1 MPHNLKTRLGRLLA
15 YLDMH
20 LVDHGM
26 IRAVYNNFYDLGGGM
41 YRLSQ
46 PSPAQL
52 ADYQQRYGIRT
63 VINLRGDNSFGS
75 YVLEA
80 EACQKLGITLVDHRL
95 YSRRLPSVQDVLS
108 TRDLFERIEYPA
120 LMHCKSGA
128 DRAGLGA
135 SLYRHFRM
143 GEPIE
148 QLRQLHWKYGHFQFG
163 NTGSLA
169 FFFRRYLADNAVEPM
184 AFIDWVQTRY
194 DPKALTVEFEQQKRS
209 LIGTWFI
216 DKLLRRE

>member
-1 MPHNLKTRLGRLLA
+1 MQHNLKTRFGRLLA

-26 IRAVYNNFYDLGGGM
+26 IRAVYNNFYGLGGGM

-52 ADYQQRYGIRT
+52 ARYKEQLGIRT
-63 VINLRGDNSFGS
+63 VINLRGDNTFGS

-80 EACQKLGITLVDHRL
+80 EACARLGIAMVDHRL
-95 YSRRLPSVQDVLS
+95 FSRRLPSVEDVLG
-108 TRDLFERIEYPA
+108 TRDLFERIAYPA

-135 SLYRHFRM
+135 TLYRHFRM
-143 GEPIE
+143 GEPIA
-148 QLRQLHWKYGHFQFG
+148 QIRQLHWKFGHFQFG
-163 NTGSLA
+163 NTGSLNY
-169 FFFRRYLADNAVEPM
+169 FFGRYIADNAREPM
-184 AFIDWVQTRY
+184 AFVDWVQTRY
-194 DPKALTVEFEQQKRS
+194 DFDGMTADFNRQRRS
-209 LIGTWFI
+209 RLGSWFV
-216 DKLLRRE
+216 DTFLRRE

>member
-1 MPHNLKTRLGRLLA
+1 MQHNLNTRFGRLLA

-26 IRAVYNNFYDLGGGM
+26 IRAIYNNFYGLGGGM

-52 ADYQQRYGIRT
+52 AKYQRELGIRT

-80 EACQKLGITLVDHRL
+80 EACAKLGITLIDHRL
-95 YSRRLPSVQDVLS
+95 YSRRLPSVEDVLS
-108 TRDLFERIEYPA
+108 TQALFDRIEYPA

-135 SLYRHFRM
+135 TLYRHFRM
-143 GEPIE
+143 GEPID
-148 QLRQLHWKYGHFQFG
+148 QIRQLHWRYGHFQFG

-169 FFFRRYLADNAVEPM
+169 YFFRRYLDDNAREPI
-184 AFIDWVQTRY
+184 AFIDWVTTRY
-194 DPKALTVEFEQQKRS
+194 DIDAMTADFERQKKS
-209 LIGTWFI
+209 LLGTWFI
-216 DKLLRRE
+216 DKLLKRE

>member
-1 MPHNLKTRLGRLLA
+1 MQHNLNTRLGRLLA

-26 IRAVYNNFYDLGGGM
+26 IRALYNNFYGLGGGM

-52 ADYQQRYGIRT
+52 AKYQSQLGIRT

-80 EACQKLGITLVDHRL
+80 EACERLGIRLIDHRL
-95 YSRRLPSVQDVLS
+95 YSRRLPSVEDVVG
-108 TRDLFERIEYPA
+108 TQALFDSIEYPA

-135 SLYRHFRM
+135 TLYRHFRM
-143 GEPIE
+143 GEPIA
-148 QLRQLHWKYGHFQFG
+148 QIRQLHWKFGHFQFG

-169 FFFRRYLADNAVEPM
+169 YFFRRYLEDDARSPI
-184 AFIDWVQTRY
+184 AFIDWVRTRY
-194 DPKALTVEFEQQKRS
+194 DAEAMTADFEKQKKS
-209 LIGTWFI
+209 IFGTWFI
-216 DKLLRRE
+216 DKLLKRE